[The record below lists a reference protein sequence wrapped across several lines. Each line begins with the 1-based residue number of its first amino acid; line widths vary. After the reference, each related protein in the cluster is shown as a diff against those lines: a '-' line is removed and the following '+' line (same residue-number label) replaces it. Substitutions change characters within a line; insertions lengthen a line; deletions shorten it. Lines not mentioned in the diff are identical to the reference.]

1 MAEGIGAQ
9 RVDFIAI
16 PTRDKARAASFY
28 EETLG
33 LERNPNSTETWIEF
47 ETGNVTFAVVRPEE
61 VGIEFAPLPF
71 GAIAIRVEDVEA
83 AKEKLPAAGVE
94 FQGETWDSGV
104 CNGAAFRDPDGN
116 GLLLHRRHAPYRDGR
131 LP

>member
-1 MAEGIGAQ
+1 MADGIGAE

-16 PTRDKARAASFY
+16 PTRDKARAVDFY
-28 EETLG
+28 EATLG

-47 ETGNVTFAVVRPEE
+47 ETGNVTFAIVQPEE
-61 VGIEFAPLPF
+61 IGIEFAPLPF

-83 AKEKLPAAGVE
+83 AKEKLIAAGAA
-94 FQGETWDSGV
+94 FQGDTWDSGV

-116 GLLLHRRHAPYRDGR
+116 GLLLHRRYAPYRDGR

>member
-1 MAEGIGAQ
+1 MADGIGAE

-16 PTRDKARAASFY
+16 PTRDKARAVDFY
-28 EETLG
+28 EGTLG

-47 ETGNVTFAVVRPEE
+47 ETGNVTFAIVQPEE
-61 VGIEFAPLPF
+61 IGIEFAPLPF

-83 AKEKLPAAGVE
+83 AKEKLIAAGAA
-94 FQGETWDSGV
+94 FQGDTWDSGV

-116 GLLLHRRHAPYRDGR
+116 GLLLHRRYAPYRDGR

>member
-1 MAEGIGAQ
+1 MADGIGAQ

-16 PTRDKARAASFY
+16 PTRDKARAAGFY
-28 EETLG
+28 EDTLG
-33 LERNPNSTETWIEF
+33 LERNPNSTDTWIEF
-47 ETGNVTFAVVRPEE
+47 ETGNVTFAIVQPEE
-61 VGIEFAPLPF
+61 IGIEFAPLPF

-83 AKEKLPAAGVE
+83 AKEKLIAAGVAFE
-94 FQGETWDSGV
+94 GETWDSGV

-116 GLLLHRRHAPYRDGR
+116 GLLLHRRYAPYRDGR